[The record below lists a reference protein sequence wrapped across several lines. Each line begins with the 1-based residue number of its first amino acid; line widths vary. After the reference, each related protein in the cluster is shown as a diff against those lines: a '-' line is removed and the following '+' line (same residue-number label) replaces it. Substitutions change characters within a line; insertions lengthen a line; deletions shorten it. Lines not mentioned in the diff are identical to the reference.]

1 MQINLNRIL
10 SGLVAAVYLATALYF
25 ESPEIA
31 WKVGLFLIFP
41 LACIWFSEAMGEF
54 TGNSASVS
62 ITATTPGWMVLIG
75 GWIVL
80 LLPVIMAVL
89 SWLMSKPG

>member
-10 SGLVAAVYLATALYF
+10 SGLVAAIYLATACYF
-25 ESPEIA
+25 EGPELA

-41 LACIWFSEAMGEF
+41 MACIWFSEAMGDF

-62 ITATTPGWMVLIG
+62 ITATTPGWMVLTG
-75 GWIVL
+75 GWVVL
-80 LLPVIMAVL
+80 LLPVIMTAL
-89 SWLMSKPG
+89 SWLMREPG